1 MLFCSVSISNITLF
15 RMFTIIPKKM
25 IIYCILFK
33 AAMLDEYFL
42 FSLSSLIVHCS
53 FLFHTHTHKHTLQTP
68 STYHNSLWA
77 RNIQST
83 VFFFNGF
90 SVANN
95 SNGNK
100 SFLRSFFFSLLF
112 ALYLCFT
119 DVVAYYKF
127 HVFFNYCIG
136 FNSAG
141 SSGQKT
147 WKNRVCQRWGVQMHS
162 KTTINI
168 LFVEWSF
175 NFMIIIIWLMPL
187 SDFSLLLIK
196 HSNTNIANTIIA
208 CCRGWLNENIVIE
221 NAHVTFHSQI
231 GWSFSCTLI
240 VHSLIDWNR
249 GKCFEIENWRCSKKM
264 SR

>member
-1 MLFCSVSISNITLF
+1 MSTQYSIDS
-15 RMFTIIPKKM
+15 
-25 IIYCILFK
+25 
-33 AAMLDEYFL
+33 
-42 FSLSSLIVHCS
+42 
-53 FLFHTHTHKHTLQTP
+53 
-68 STYHNSLWA
+68 
-77 RNIQST
+77 
-83 VFFFNGF
+83 FFFNGF

-231 GWSFSCTLI
+231 GWSFSCTLFEI
-240 VHSLIDWNR
+240 GENALKS
-249 GKCFEIENWRCSKKM
+249 GKCFEIENTLKIGDAPKKWVDNRNYSM
-264 SR
+264 NFPPKSIANAQNWFKIIEKSHRID